1 MFGIAHCIGAALPQE
16 PLPAL
21 LARRLALQAAH
32 TLSAAAGHLPELVP
46 LALARPASTLSAVA
60 GPPQGS
66 ALPAAPALIRL
77 QLRISTILAAS
88 GESLP
93 DFDLQIEQQIGT
105 I

>member
-21 LARRLALQAAH
+21 LARRLALQAN
-32 TLSAAAGHLPELVP
+32 TLSAVAGHLPARAP

-93 DFDLQIEQQIGT
+93 DFDLQIEQ
-105 I
+105 